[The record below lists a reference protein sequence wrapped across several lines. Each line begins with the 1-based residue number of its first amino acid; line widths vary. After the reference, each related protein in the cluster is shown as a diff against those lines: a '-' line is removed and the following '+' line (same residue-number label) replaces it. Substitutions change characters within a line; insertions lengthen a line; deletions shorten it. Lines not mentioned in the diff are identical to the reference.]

1 MTKLNENVYSDV
13 VEISNGTAD
22 RVNFLF
28 GDKLSQVRRARRVSQ
43 AQLGSRVGLS
53 RTTIANLE
61 RGIQNVQLHQVF
73 TLARALDANP
83 DELIPTPQELE
94 PKSEQVGEILKS
106 IKVRILESME
116 SVNENTR

>member
-1 MTKLNENVYSDV
+1 

-83 DELIPTPQELE
+83 DELIPTPLELE